1 MDFWH
6 TLIPLLKWHYL
17 RHVMMTKVDKGL
29 KGSGKVQECRNLWTG
44 SNIGSRIRGKF
55 AQVFQHYSFLMFE
68 NHNIIFAIWT
78 MLHTFL
84 VLIFFENLL
93 IQKVKRL
100 QTQNDYWYCIC
111 LTLYFFLLGWFH
123 AKPIGKNFW
132 GFSIVGKSSITL
144 PEYQYTM

>member
-84 VLIFFENLL
+84 VLIFVRIYSYKKLKDCKLKMITDIVFVWLYIFFCL
-93 IQKVKRL
+93 MRKDSGQSDLSILKKRP
-100 QTQNDYWYCIC
+100 
-111 LTLYFFLLGWFH
+111 
-123 AKPIGKNFW
+123 K
-132 GFSIVGKSSITL
+132 
-144 PEYQYTM
+144 